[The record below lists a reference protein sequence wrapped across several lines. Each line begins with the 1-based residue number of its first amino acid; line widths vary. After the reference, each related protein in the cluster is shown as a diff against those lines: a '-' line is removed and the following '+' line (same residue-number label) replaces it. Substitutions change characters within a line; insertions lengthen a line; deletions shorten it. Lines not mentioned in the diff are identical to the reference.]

1 MLRQK
6 FAPQNWRLWSF
17 ENFGDAEEKDV
28 CWDDPL
34 CSSGKEAGMIL
45 FKGEF
50 ADPELNLV
58 IG

>member
-1 MLRQK
+1 MLRQQ

-34 CSSGKEAGMIL
+34 CSSSKEAGMIL
-45 FKGEF
+45 LKGEF

-58 IG
+58 MG